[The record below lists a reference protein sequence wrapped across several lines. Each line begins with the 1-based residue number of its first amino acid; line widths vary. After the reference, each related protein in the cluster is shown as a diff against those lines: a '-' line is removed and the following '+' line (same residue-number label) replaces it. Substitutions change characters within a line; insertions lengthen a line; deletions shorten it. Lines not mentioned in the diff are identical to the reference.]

1 MAAPIIIL
9 PAACAWSTPCAG
21 PMPPAPAC
29 GSPTAARWSSRR
41 RACPAGAGCPLR
53 PAAVRRLMPMAIRAG
68 LRAGGLLV
76 LRMTIALAA
85 WILLN
90 ATLTH

>member
-1 MAAPIIIL
+1 
-9 PAACAWSTPCAG
+9 
-21 PMPPAPAC
+21 
-29 GSPTAARWSSRR
+29 
-41 RACPAGAGCPLR
+41 
-53 PAAVRRLMPMAIRAG
+53 MPMAIRAG